1 MIAIPAFVVIFGAST
16 ALRLD
21 ASNVVTDWNAFA
33 STTIVKNAGKA
44 SAASGVW
51 FAYTGIAIYD
61 AVNAITGQYRPL
73 NYRGRGPAAASIEA
87 AAVAAAHRILVNYF
101 PAQRND
107 LDEMYTLAL
116 LKIDAP
122 TKKSGVDVEEAAAA
136 ALITAR
142 SGDGLEASVTYT
154 PGTGAGA
161 WVPTPPAFAAPGY
174 ALARSNA
181 AIHHEDGRRSPAG
194 RVHTVE
200 QRTVEKRLQLDSC
213 PRR

>member
-1 MIAIPAFVVIFGAST
+1 MKAIPAFVVIFAAST

-21 ASNVVTDWNAFA
+21 ASNVVTDWNAIA
-33 STTIVKNAGKA
+33 STTILKNAGKP

-51 FAYTGIAIYD
+51 FAYTGIAVYD

-73 NYRGRGPAAASIEA
+73 YYRGRGRADASIEA

-107 LDEMYTLAL
+107 LDGMYTLAL

-122 TKKSGVDVEEAAAA
+122 TKKSGVDVGEAAAA

-142 SGDGLEASVTYT
+142 SGDGLEARVTYS
-154 PGTGAGA
+154 PGSGAGA
-161 WVPTPPAFAAPGY
+161 WSRLRRRLRPRLRPGS
-174 ALARSNA
+174 AKCG
-181 AIHHEDGRRSPAG
+181 HSP
-194 RVHTVE
+194 
-200 QRTVEKRLQLDSC
+200 
-213 PRR
+213 